1 MEQLIKKY
9 SPIVYINSEEKYL
22 PSSIDWMLKYSTLVD
37 FNTNTKIKSPSQR
50 DLYEIAKKYDFQR
63 RGEGDVVLSFDSDVY
78 KGQTPLSDVPVYAFS
93 RETED
98 KIYITYMILL
108 PYNGSYD
115 IAGLAELGEHPG
127 DLEYMT
133 IECSKDGNLKRVYFG
148 AHGYKDGRW
157 VDGSLVEL
165 ENDHIVCYMAF
176 SGHGLYHKPGQ
187 VFRFGGFANDVVN
200 RGIRWTPNVSTIYY
214 RDDPKFNIDTMGWTT
229 FNSRIGGGQDK
240 PNTDGIMGLPD
251 KPWFVNGTNPDETYY
266 NPPPI
271 ISGKASKGYSIIV
284 EFLKIAM
291 IYISIL
297 LLRYILGKFVFNKYL
312 SSDSIKDNIL
322 QSIIIISILLVLHST
337 LLKAGNYIILNYIP
351 V

>member
-22 PSSIDWMLKYSTLVD
+22 PCSIDWMLKYSTLVD
-37 FNTNTKIKSPSQR
+37 FNTNTKVKSPSQK
-50 DLYEIAKKYDFQR
+50 DLYDIAKKYDFQR
-63 RGEGDVVLSFDSDVY
+63 RGDGDVVLSFETDVY

-108 PYNGSYD
+108 AYNGSYD

-127 DLEYMT
+127 DLESMT
-133 IECSKDGNLKRVYFG
+133 IECSKDGKLKRVFFG

-157 VDGSLVEL
+157 VDVSLVEL

-176 SGHGLYHKPGQ
+176 SGHGLYYKPGQ
-187 VFRFGGFANDVVN
+187 VFRFGGFANDEVN

-251 KPWFVNGTNPDETYY
+251 KPWFVNGTNPDEAYY

-271 ISGKASKGYSIIV
+271 VSSVKTYSAFI
-284 EFLKIAM
+284 EFLKLGV
-291 IYISIL
+291 IYVTIL
-297 LLRYILGKFVFNKYL
+297 LVRFIMEKYVFNKYL
-312 SSDSIKDNIL
+312 SSGSIKEYIL
-322 QSIIIISILLVLHST
+322 QNIIILVILLILYH
-337 LLKAGNYIILNYIP
+337 LFLKSGNYIILNYIP